1 MSESRTVAING
12 AIIMS
17 RMLAVRYVTLA
28 ALVTWLGG
36 MVALALLTSP
46 PAEVL
51 AQFHTAGLAC
61 GAIAVVGLMV
71 LKFVGPPPRD
81 FVPRIGLLVVML
93 LVTLYFGTRSRTS
106 LLVDIVLGSALL
118 SWYAKE

>member
-1 MSESRTVAING
+1 
-12 AIIMS
+12 MS